1 MLRATATDGVRRS
14 ILCGE
19 IAPSGTPRFDHA
31 PERQR
36 ERAIIVPELPLDPA
50 QSRDATASKAH
61 DTRREIH
68 HEPAVE
74 IEEGV
79 WVFSL
84 PLPFALR
91 QVNVYLI
98 NDGAGH
104 LTLVDA
110 GLGLPRDEQELREG
124 LASVGVAP
132 EALDAIVL
140 THAHPDH
147 IGLARAFH
155 EASGAPV
162 YMLER
167 EDERMFSAWGENSG
181 PALMAV
187 TRSFAENGM
196 VLEESQSDP
205 RVSGAAREGLSDA
218 EEPHRAVFPIPP
230 RESITTLVDG
240 ETLTLGRWRYQA
252 IWTPGHSDYHM
263 CLMREDGLF
272 IAGDHILPKITPNIG
287 LYPNS
292 RPDPL
297 LDYDESLVKVR
308 DLPARLTI
316 PGHRAPITDLEG
328 RVNELR
334 AHQRERSDAVRALV
348 AAAHQEGAVA
358 GNVATALFGTRLRT
372 VDDRR
377 FAMAETLAH
386 LEHLRLR
393 GRVRRER
400 RDDLYV
406 YWAARS

>member
-1 MLRATATDGVRRS
+1 M
-14 ILCGE
+14 
-19 IAPSGTPRFDHA
+19 RFD
-31 PERQR
+31 RLR
-36 ERAIIVPELPLDPA
+36 ERVTTVRE
-50 QSRDATASKAH
+50 ASPDHSQAH
-61 DTRREIH
+61 DAPASSSHSTR
-68 HEPAVE
+68 HEASAERPVE

-79 WVFSL
+79 WAFSL

-98 NDGAGH
+98 SDGAGH

-110 GLGLPRDEQELREG
+110 GLGLPRDEAALRVG
-124 LASVGVAP
+124 MASVGVAP

-147 IGLARAFH
+147 IGLARAFQ

-162 YMLER
+162 FMLER
-167 EDERMFSAWGENSG
+167 EDERMFAVWGESSG
-181 PALMAV
+181 PALLAV
-187 TRSFAENGM
+187 TRAFAENGM
-196 VLEESQSDP
+196 LLEEAQSDP
-205 RVSGAAREGLSDA
+205 RVSGAAREAFSD
-218 EEPHRAVFPIPP
+218 EEARRRASFPLPP
-230 RESITTLVDG
+230 REAITTLKDG
-240 ETLTLGRWRYQA
+240 EALTLGRWRYQA

-263 CLMREDGLF
+263 CLLREDGLF

-297 LDYDESLVKVR
+297 YDYDESLVKVR
-308 DLPARLTI
+308 DLPARLTL
-316 PGHRAPITDLEG
+316 PGHRAPITDLAA

-334 AHQRERSDAVRALV
+334 AHQRERSTAVHGLV
-348 AAAHQEGAVA
+348 AAHADGAVA
-358 GNVATALFGTRLRT
+358 GNVAAALFGARLRT
-372 VDDRR
+372 IDDRR

-400 RDDLYV
+400 REQLYV
-406 YWAARS
+406 YLAERG

>member
-1 MLRATATDGVRRS
+1 MSTSQKQNTRQESHHHA
-14 ILCGE
+14 
-19 IAPSGTPRFDHA
+19 AP
-31 PERQR
+31 
-36 ERAIIVPELPLDPA
+36 
-50 QSRDATASKAH
+50 
-61 DTRREIH
+61 
-68 HEPAVE
+68 VE
-74 IEEGV
+74 IEPGV
-79 WVFSL
+79 WMFSL

-110 GLGLPRDEQELREG
+110 GLGLPRDEAALREG
-124 LASVGVAP
+124 MARIGVTP
-132 EALDAIVL
+132 EALDAIIL

-167 EDERMFSAWGENSG
+167 EDERMFNVWGENSG

-196 VLEESQSDP
+196 VLEEAQSDP
-205 RVSGAAREGLSDA
+205 RVSGAVREGISGI
-218 EEPHRAVFPIPP
+218 EEQRRAVYPIPP
-230 RESITTLVDG
+230 RESITTLSDG

-252 IWTPGHSDYHM
+252 IWTPGHSDYHL
-263 CLMREDGLF
+263 CLLREDGLF
-272 IAGDHILPKITPNIG
+272 IAGDHVLPSITPNIG
-287 LYPNS
+287 LYPYS

-297 LDYDESLVKVR
+297 LDYDQSLVKVR
-308 DLPARLTI
+308 DLPARLTL
-316 PGHRAPITDLEG
+316 PGHRAPIVDLVA

-334 AHQRERSDAVRALV
+334 AHQRERSEAVHALV
-348 AAAHQEGAVA
+348 AAADEDGAIA
-358 GNVATALFGTRLRT
+358 GNVASALFGVRLRT

-393 GRVRRER
+393 GHLRRER
-400 RDDLYV
+400 RDQLYI
-406 YWAARS
+406 YLATRG